1 MGEAGSMEPV
11 DLWIDSGTLGIRGE
25 VDHGAI
31 CTSQLQIE
39 HKLTNLRTP
48 SIRIEARRYQMGH
61 ARGRALGRRPVGVQI
76 GWPKGSGSVGTEL
89 QRVVAPAGVGWRSPR
104 GRGAQAV
111 TSATAARCL

>member
-1 MGEAGSMEPV
+1 MGQFAHRNCKLS
-11 DLWIDSGTLGIRGE
+11 T
-25 VDHGAI
+25 
-31 CTSQLQIE
+31 
-39 HKLTNLRTP
+39 KLTNLRTP

-89 QRVVAPAGVGWRSPR
+89 QRVVTPAGVGWRSPR
-104 GRGAQAV
+104 GRGARAV